1 MIRPLRRRHRFAAL
15 GLAVLLP
22 LAYLGALAARVPTP
36 VAAESLAATL
46 AEESVA
52 TPANPV
58 RLAAPVD
65 AELPLPVT
73 LGRGADG
80 ASVVELDS
88 RGLTAQPD
96 ALVYWT
102 PAPPPAKSLP
112 PEVFLLGALP
122 DDGVRA
128 YRLPAAAGGRAG
140 SLLVFSIAWQRVLLA
155 QSLEPKAKP

>member
-1 MIRPLRRRHRFAAL
+1 MIRALRRRHRFAVL

-22 LAYLGALAARVPTP
+22 PAYLGALAARVPAP
-36 VAAESLAATL
+36 VVAESLAETL
-46 AEESVA
+46 AEGSVA
-52 TPANPV
+52 TPPDRV
-58 RLAAPVD
+58 RLASPAD
-65 AELPLPVT
+65 TELALPVT

-80 ASVVELDS
+80 AYVVELDS
-88 RGLTAQPD
+88 RGLAAQPD

-102 PAPPPAKSLP
+102 PALPLAKSLP

-128 YRLPAAAGGRAG
+128 YRLPAAASERAG
-140 SLLVFSIAWQRVLLA
+140 SLLVFSVAWQRVLLA